1 MTALLDHE
9 FDILVSENRETM
21 KILIVGKGGREH
33 ALAWKVKQ
41 SSKVSDV
48 FVAPGNVGMK
58 EIATLVN
65 ISETNADELANWA
78 EANHIDLVIVGP
90 ESSLVAGVADQMNAK
105 GIKVWGPS
113 QNAAQIEG
121 SKDFAKIIM
130 NKYDVPTAAY
140 QTFTNAADA
149 IQYLEKVGVP
159 IVIKADGLAAGKGVV
174 LPETMDEAKAT
185 VIDMLEDNRF
195 GDAGARIVIEEF
207 LEGNEYS
214 LMCFVHGSKVVPMV
228 MAQDHKRA
236 YDNDEGPNTGGMGAY
251 APCFTADSDETAIA
265 VKTIMQPVADGL
277 VKEGKPF
284 TGFLYGGLILTKEG
298 FKTIEF
304 NARFGDPEAEVI
316 LPLLE
321 SDLVDVILTMLTEDQ
336 IPTVEWKNE
345 YCVGVVLA
353 SEGYPQD
360 PKLGYPLKNVK
371 ADGVNNMI
379 FNAGVTEKDGQIVSN
394 GGRILVVTG
403 SAPTFKE
410 AKANAYAMMDQ
421 VSTEGTFFRKDIGH
435 RFKEK

>member
-1 MTALLDHE
+1 
-9 FDILVSENRETM
+9 M
-21 KILIVGKGGREH
+21 KILIIGKGGREH
-33 ALAWKVKQ
+33 TLAWKVKQ
-41 SSKVSDV
+41 SAKVSEV

-58 EIATLVN
+58 DVAHLVN
-65 ISETNADELANWA
+65 ISETNAEELANWA
-78 EANHIDLVIVGP
+78 EANEIDLVIVGP
-90 ESSLVAGVADQMNAK
+90 ESSLVAGVADHMSGK
-105 GIKVWGPS
+105 GIKVWGPH
-113 QNAAQIEG
+113 QKAAQIEG

-130 NKYDVPTAAY
+130 NKYDVPTAAH
-140 QTFTNAADA
+140 QTFTDLAEA
-149 IQYLEKVGVP
+149 IEYIEKVGVP

-174 LPETMDEAKAT
+174 LPQTMEEAKAT
-185 VIDMLEDNRF
+185 VVDMLEDNRF

-207 LEGNEYS
+207 LEGDEYS
-214 LMCFVHGSKVVPMV
+214 LMCFVHGNKVVPMV

-251 APCFTADSDETAIA
+251 APCFKASSDEVAIA

-321 SDLVDVILTMLTEDQ
+321 SDLVDVILTMLTEDKLPEVQ
-336 IPTVEWKNE
+336 WKDE

-360 PKLGYPLKNVK
+360 PKLGYPLKNVEV
-371 ADGVNNMI
+371 DGVTNMI
-379 FNAGVTEKDGQIVSN
+379 FNAGVAEKDGQLVSN
-394 GGRILVVTG
+394 GGRILVATG
-403 SAPTFKE
+403 SAKTFKE
-410 AKANAYAMMDQ
+410 AKDNAYALMDKL
-421 VSTEGTFFRKDIGH
+421 STEGTFFRKDIGH

>member
-1 MTALLDHE
+1 
-9 FDILVSENRETM
+9 M
-21 KILIVGKGGREH
+21 KILIIGKGGREH

-41 SSKVSDV
+41 SSKVTEV

-58 EIATLVN
+58 EIAHLVN
-65 ISETNADELANWA
+65 ISETNSEELTNWA
-78 EANHIDLVIVGP
+78 VANEIDLVIVGP
-90 ESSLVAGVADQMNAK
+90 ESSLVAGVADHLNAA
-105 GIKVWGPS
+105 GIKVWGP
-113 QNAAQIEG
+113 NKDAAQIEG

-130 NKYDVPTAAY
+130 NKYDVPTAAH
-140 QTFTNAADA
+140 QTFTKASDA
-149 IQYLEKVGVP
+149 IEYLEKVGVP

-185 VIDMLEDNRF
+185 VVDMLEDNRF

-214 LMCFVHGSKVVPMV
+214 LMCFVHGRKVVPMV

-251 APCFTADSDETAIA
+251 APCFVANSDETAIA

-321 SDLVDVILTMLTEDQ
+321 SDLVDVILSMLTEDALPEVQ
-336 IPTVEWKNE
+336 WKNE

-360 PKLGYPLKNVK
+360 PKLGYPLKTVAIDDVK
-371 ADGVNNMI
+371 NMI
-379 FNAGVTEKDGQIVSN
+379 FYAGVAEKDGQLVSN
-394 GGRILVVTG
+394 GGRILVATG
-403 SAPTFKE
+403 NGATFTE
-410 AKANAYAMMDQ
+410 AKANAYALLDQ
-421 VSTEGTFFRKDIGH
+421 ISTEGTFFRKDIGH
-435 RFKEK
+435 RFNAK

>member
-1 MTALLDHE
+1 
-9 FDILVSENRETM
+9 M
-21 KILIVGKGGREH
+21 KILIIGKGGREH
-33 ALAWKVKQ
+33 TLAWKVKQ
-41 SSKVSDV
+41 SAKVSEV

-58 EIATLVN
+58 DVAHLVN
-65 ISETNADELANWA
+65 ISETNAEELANWA
-78 EANHIDLVIVGP
+78 EANEIDLVIVGP
-90 ESSLVAGVADQMNAK
+90 ESSLVAGVADHMNGK
-105 GIKVWGPS
+105 GIKVWGPN

-130 NKYDVPTAAY
+130 NKYDVPTAAH
-140 QTFTNAADA
+140 QTFTDLAEA
-149 IQYLEKVGVP
+149 IEYIEKVGVP

-174 LPETMDEAKAT
+174 LPETIEEAKAT
-185 VIDMLEDNRF
+185 IVDMLEGNRF
-195 GDAGARIVIEEF
+195 GDAGARVVIEEF
-207 LEGNEYS
+207 LEGDEYS
-214 LMCFVHGSKVVPMV
+214 LMCFVHCNKVVPMV

-251 APCFTADSDETAIA
+251 APCFTADSDEVAVA

-277 VKEGKPF
+277 VKEGQPF

-316 LPLLE
+316 LPLLD
-321 SDLVDVILTMLTEDQ
+321 SDLVDVILTMLTEESL
-336 IPTVEWKNE
+336 PEVKWKDE

-360 PKLGYPLKNVK
+360 PKLGYPLKNVET
-371 ADGVNNMI
+371 DGVTNMV
-379 FNAGVTEKDGQIVSN
+379 FNAGVAEKDGQLVSN
-394 GGRILVVTG
+394 GGRILVATG
-403 SAPTFKE
+403 FAKTFKE
-410 AKANAYAMMDQ
+410 AKDNAYALMDKL
-421 VSTEGTFFRKDIGH
+421 STEGTFFRKDIGH

>member
-1 MTALLDHE
+1 
-9 FDILVSENRETM
+9 M
-21 KILIVGKGGREH
+21 KILIIGKGGREH
-33 ALAWKVKQ
+33 TLAWKVKQ
-41 SSKVSDV
+41 SAKVSEV

-58 EIATLVN
+58 DVAHLVN
-65 ISETNADELANWA
+65 ISETNAEELANWA
-78 EANHIDLVIVGP
+78 EANEIDLVIVGP
-90 ESSLVAGVADQMNAK
+90 ESSLVAGVADHMNGK
-105 GIKVWGPS
+105 GIKVWGPN

-130 NKYDVPTAAY
+130 NKYDVPTAAH
-140 QTFTNAADA
+140 QTFTDLAEA
-149 IQYLEKVGVP
+149 IEYIEKVGVP

-174 LPETMDEAKAT
+174 LPQTLEEAKAT
-185 VIDMLEDNRF
+185 VVDMLEDNRF

-207 LEGNEYS
+207 LEGDEYS

-236 YDNDEGPNTGGMGAY
+236 YDNDTGPNTGGMGAY
-251 APCFTADSDETAIA
+251 APCFTADSDEVAIA
-265 VKTIMQPVADGL
+265 VETIMQPVADGL
-277 VKEGKPF
+277 VQEGQPF

-316 LPLLE
+316 LPLLD
-321 SDLVDVILTMLTEDQ
+321 SDLVDVILTMLTEDSL
-336 IPTVEWKNE
+336 PEVKWKDE

-371 ADGVNNMI
+371 TDGVMNMI
-379 FNAGVTEKDGQIVSN
+379 FNAGVAEKDGQLVSN
-394 GGRILVVTG
+394 GGRILVAMG
-403 SAPTFKE
+403 SAKTFKE
-410 AKANAYAMMDQ
+410 AKDNAYSLMNKLE
-421 VSTEGTFFRKDIGH
+421 TEGTFFRTDIGH

>member
-1 MTALLDHE
+1 M
-9 FDILVSENRETM
+9 M

-41 SSKVSDV
+41 SAQVSEV
-48 FVAPGNVGMK
+48 YVAPGNVGMK
-58 EIATLVN
+58 DVAHLVN
-65 ISETNADELANWA
+65 INETASDELANWA
-78 EANHIDLVIVGP
+78 EANQIDLVIIGP
-90 ESSLVAGVADQMNAK
+90 ESSLVVGVADQMQAR
-105 GIKVWGPS
+105 GIKVWGPT
-113 QNAAQIEG
+113 QAAAQIEG
-121 SKDFAKIIM
+121 SKDFAKVIM
-130 NKYDVPTAAY
+130 NRYGVPTAAH
-140 QTFTNAADA
+140 QTFTQVDEALS
-149 IQYLEKVGVP
+149 YLEKVGVP

-174 LPETMDEAKAT
+174 LPQTMDEAKAC
-185 VIDMLEDNRF
+185 VVDMLEDNRF

-214 LMCFVHGSKVVPMV
+214 LMCFVHGNKVVPMM

-251 APCFTADSDETAIA
+251 APCFTADSEETAIA

-277 VKEGKPF
+277 VKEGMPF

-321 SDLVDVILTMLTEDQ
+321 SDLVDVILTMLSDNPVPSVAWQ
-336 IPTVEWKNE
+336 SG

-353 SEGYPQD
+353 SKGYPEQ
-360 PKLGYPLKNVK
+360 PETGYPLKTV
-371 ADGVNNMI
+371 AVDESINMI
-379 FNAGVTEKDGQIVSN
+379 FNAGVAEKAGQLVSN
-394 GGRILVVTG
+394 GGRILVATG
-403 SAPTFKE
+403 LGETFDE
-410 AKANAYAMMDQ
+410 AKAHAYALMKAIE
-421 VSTEGTFFRKDIGH
+421 TEGTFYRTDIGH
-435 RFKEK
+435 RFKG

>member
-41 SSKVSDV
+41 SFKVSDV

-130 NKYDVPTAAY
+130 NKYDVPTAAH

-214 LMCFVHGSKVVPMV
+214 LMCFVHGNKVVPMV

-277 VKEGKPF
+277 VKEGKLF

-321 SDLVDVILTMLTEDQ
+321 SDRS
-336 IPTVEWKNE
+336 
-345 YCVGVVLA
+345 C
-353 SEGYPQD
+353 S
-360 PKLGYPLKNVK
+360 
-371 ADGVNNMI
+371 
-379 FNAGVTEKDGQIVSN
+379 
-394 GGRILVVTG
+394 
-403 SAPTFKE
+403 
-410 AKANAYAMMDQ
+410 
-421 VSTEGTFFRKDIGH
+421 
-435 RFKEK
+435 